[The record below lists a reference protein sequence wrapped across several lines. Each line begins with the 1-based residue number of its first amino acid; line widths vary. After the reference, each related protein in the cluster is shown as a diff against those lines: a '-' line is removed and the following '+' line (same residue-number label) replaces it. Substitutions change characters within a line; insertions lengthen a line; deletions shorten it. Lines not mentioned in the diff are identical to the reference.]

1 MTTTSRVASST
12 ATIRDEAMRA
22 TMIVASDPSARRAR
36 VVIRRDVGRRDARV
50 ALVGALIARALGAS
64 LAVTACVCLAC
75 VGTARSMLSRASE
88 VWIERGVGVRTQS
101 RDGLGRMSR
110 GTFVPSDDCGEL
122 VVSERVST
130 SSASPGRAF
139 FATKSRT
146 RRGSGEVVSLF
157 DGFRCSGR
165 MIESAMKTARACLE

>member
-36 VVIRRDVGRRDARV
+36 VGIRRDVGRRDARV

-75 VGTARSMLSRASE
+75 VGTVRSMLSRASE
-88 VWIERGVGVRTQS
+88 V
-101 RDGLGRMSR
+101 
-110 GTFVPSDDCGEL
+110 
-122 VVSERVST
+122 
-130 SSASPGRAF
+130 
-139 FATKSRT
+139 
-146 RRGSGEVVSLF
+146 
-157 DGFRCSGR
+157 
-165 MIESAMKTARACLE
+165 

>member
-64 LAVTACVCLAC
+64 LAVTVCVCLAC

-122 VVSERVST
+122 VVFERVST
-130 SSASPGRAF
+130 TDAWYQMAV
-139 FATKSRT
+139 T
-146 RRGSGEVVSLF
+146 RRGSGEAVTLF

>member
-22 TMIVASDPSARRAR
+22 TMIVA
-36 VVIRRDVGRRDARV
+36 RDARV

-122 VVSERVST
+122 VVFERVST
-130 SSASPGRAF
+130 TDAWYQMAV
-139 FATKSRT
+139 T

>member
-1 MTTTSRVASST
+1 
-12 ATIRDEAMRA
+12 
-22 TMIVASDPSARRAR
+22 
-36 VVIRRDVGRRDARV
+36 
-50 ALVGALIARALGAS
+50 
-64 LAVTACVCLAC
+64 
-75 VGTARSMLSRASE
+75 MLSRASE

-110 GTFVPSDDCGEL
+110 GTFVPSDVCGEG
-122 VVSERVST
+122 VVFERVST
-130 SSASPGRAF
+130 TDAWYQMAV
-139 FATKSRT
+139 T

>member
-1 MTTTSRVASST
+1 M
-12 ATIRDEAMRA
+12 
-22 TMIVASDPSARRAR
+22 
-36 VVIRRDVGRRDARV
+36 
-50 ALVGALIARALGAS
+50 
-64 LAVTACVCLAC
+64 TACVCLAC

-122 VVSERVST
+122 VVFERVST
-130 SSASPGRAF
+130 TDAWYQMAV
-139 FATKSRT
+139 T